1 MLSIVKM
8 PPKEIEVLISILAQ
22 QIQQEPDELLRNEY
36 QAVLSAI
43 TDLKMRIEMRDQKR
57 MIESAA

>member
-22 QIQQEPDELLRNEY
+22 QIKQEPDELLRNEY
-36 QAVLSAI
+36 QAVVPAI
-43 TDLKMRIEMRDQKR
+43 TELKMRIEER
-57 MIESAA
+57 E